1 MNTTRFGRLVV
12 FRFAAWS
19 LLGTLLGLAGCAAIG
34 AADYQL
40 NGPSPVDPLYTI
52 PATQPMLVFVE
63 NYRGDTLASIDAQ
76 EVAAALVGEV
86 NDNKLAPLVD
96 QAEFERLRND
106 TPGLAGMTIA
116 DIGRKMNA
124 KTILYVSLKQ
134 FDFEEPPGGMTR
146 GRAKATVR
154 VIDAATGAT
163 LWPKSPNEGQAVDFD
178 THWAPNDKPDSRSLL
193 RQELSMTEANHIG
206 NLFHSWRPKYDMDRP
221 GATD

>member
-1 MNTTRFGRLVV
+1 MNTTRFAPLLVS
-12 FRFAAWS
+12 RFAAWN
-19 LLGTLLGLAGCAAIG
+19 LLGLLCLAGCGAIG
-34 AADYQL
+34 AMDYQL

-63 NYRGDTLASIDAQ
+63 SYHGDALTSIDAQ
-76 EVAAALVGEV
+76 ELAAALVGEV

-116 DIGRKMNA
+116 EIGRKMKA
-124 KTILYVSLKQ
+124 KTILYVNLKQ
-134 FDFEEPPGGMTR
+134 FDFEEPPGGMVR
-146 GRAKATVR
+146 GRAKAAVK
-154 VIDAATGAT
+154 VIDAETGET
-163 LWPKSPNEGQAVDFD
+163 MWPKSPNAGQAVDFD
-178 THWAPNDKPDSRSLL
+178 TPWKPSDKADSRSLL